1 MKTLR
6 QIRRERALS
15 IRELE
20 KRAGVAHQT
29 MVSAEAGKRLHLSTM
44 RKIADA
50 LGVEPVE
57 IAEFAAII
65 EAGNGP

>member
-6 QIRRERALS
+6 QHRRERAWSL
-15 IRELE
+15 RELE

-29 MVSAEAGKRLHLSTM
+29 MVSAESGKPLRLATI

-50 LGVEPVE
+50 LDIEPME

-65 EAGNGP
+65 CEED